1 MKLIKLLAVLVVAVV
16 LLVVVIG
23 AVLVSQAGK
32 VARVAI
38 EKGGTYAL
46 GVQTTL
52 NDASIGVLTGQFGM
66 SGLRVANAQGFPGP
80 HFLTLGDAS
89 VAVSLG
95 SLNKPTVEL
104 PHLKLDTIDV
114 RLEKKDGKTNYNTI
128 LENLKKVSGS
138 GDESGPAPK
147 PTEGEGKKFVI
158 NDLSIRNV
166 TVHVDLLGGSDA
178 MGALTKV
185 TVPIDEVRLQNVGR
199 TGTGVGGT
207 GVSMGELT
215 GIIVQ
220 AVLAAAVEKGK
231 GLIPGD
237 ILGDLSGQLASLGDL
252 SNLDLKVLGD
262 AKGTVEEVGK
272 KVEEAAKDATKKAED
287 AVKDATKAI
296 QGLIPGQKKDGK

>member
-1 MKLIKLLAVLVVAVV
+1 MKLLKLLMVLVLAVLV
-16 LLVVVIG
+16 LLVV
-23 AVLVSQAGK
+23 AGVVAFSMIDK
-32 VARVAI
+32 AARVGI

-52 NDASIGVLTGQFGM
+52 KEANVGVFGGTFAM

-95 SLNKPTVEL
+95 TLSKPTVEL
-104 PHLKLDTIDV
+104 PHLTLDTIDV
-114 RLEKKDGKTNYNTI
+114 RLEKKDGKTNYNAI
-128 LENLKKVSGS
+128 LDNLKKVSGD
-138 GDESGPAPK
+138 GGESKPAPQ
-147 PTEGEGKKFVI
+147 PEGEGKKFVI
-158 NDLSIRNV
+158 NDLSIRKV
-166 TVHVDLLGGSDA
+166 TVHVDLLGGPDA
-178 MGALTKV
+178 LGALTKV
-185 TVPIDEVRLQNVGR
+185 TIPIDEVKLQNVGK

-207 GVSMGELT
+207 GVTMGQLT

-220 AVLAAAVEKGK
+220 AVLAAAVEKGQ

-252 SNLDLKVLGD
+252 SKLDLKVLGD

-272 KVEEAAKDATKKAED
+272 KVEEAAKDAAKKAED